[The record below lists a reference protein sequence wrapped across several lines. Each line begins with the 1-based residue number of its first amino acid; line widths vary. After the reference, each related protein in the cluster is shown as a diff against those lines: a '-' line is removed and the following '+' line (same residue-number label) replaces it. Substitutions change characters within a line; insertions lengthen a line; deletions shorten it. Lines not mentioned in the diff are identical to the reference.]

1 MQKDRYF
8 QRILILEQRSGV
20 PRRTSGICNCLQS
33 RVDILTSRV
42 WFSGTNLPRGVTWS
56 PDGKRITYSVYTLGD
71 VLGTIK
77 SFDVASK
84 QAESLI
90 SPGMVIFCI
99 LNKKIKA
106 TGWVPRSL
114 SGWIGAADYCTVTV
128 TLNG

>member
-1 MQKDRYF
+1 MQLF
-8 QRILILEQRSGV
+8 AISSGYSYLSSV
-20 PRRTSGICNCLQS
+20 VLRNESPSRCDLVAGRKTNYLRRQNSRRCSGH
-33 RVDILTSRV
+33 
-42 WFSGTNLPRGVTWS
+42 
-56 PDGKRITYSVYTLGD
+56 
-71 VLGTIK
+71 IK
-77 SFDVASK
+77 SFAVASK

>member
-1 MQKDRYF
+1 M
-8 QRILILEQRSGV
+8 
-20 PRRTSGICNCLQS
+20 
-33 RVDILTSRV
+33 
-42 WFSGTNLPRGVTWS
+42 TWS
-56 PDGKRITYSVYTLGD
+56 PDGKRITYGGNTLGD

-77 SFDVASK
+77 SFAVASK

-106 TGWVPRSL
+106 TGWVPRPL
-114 SGWIGAADYCTVTV
+114 SDWIRAVDYCTVTV